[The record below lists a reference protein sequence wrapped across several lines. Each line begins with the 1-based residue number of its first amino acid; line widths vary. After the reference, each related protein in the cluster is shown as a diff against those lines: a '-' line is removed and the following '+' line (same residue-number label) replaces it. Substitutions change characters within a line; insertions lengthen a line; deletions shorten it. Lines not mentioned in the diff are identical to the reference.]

1 MLYYNTNILLK
12 IVLMLSI
19 LIPTY
24 NYNVFELAKVLNKQA
39 IDSKIEFE
47 IIILDDGSIKFH
59 DENNKINELQFCSYE
74 ILKNNIGRSAIRNF
88 LAKKANF
95 DNLLF
100 LDSDTIPI
108 ENNFITNYFSQ
119 INKGYEIIYG
129 GIKYQ
134 DEKPKNSQ
142 LFRWKYGIKREA
154 IAVEIRKKNPY
165 LRLLTLNFMIKKSVF
180 EKVRFNETVPNLRH
194 EDTLFSYN
202 LKQQNI
208 LVEHFENPVYHLGL
222 DDFEIAIK
230 KENESLI
237 ALKFLIESK
246 LIPADYIGLSK
257 LFYRLKKMKVLFVLK
272 VFYKITKPFLLKN
285 LASNNPSLFIFD
297 IYRLGY
303 LAKALIQTTFKKN
316 ET

>member
-1 MLYYNTNILLK
+1 
-12 IVLMLSI
+12 MLSI

-47 IIILDDGSIKFH
+47 IIVLDDGSIKFH
-59 DENNKINELQFCSYE
+59 DENNKINELEFCSYE
-74 ILKNNIGRSAIRNF
+74 ILENNMGRSAIRNF

-100 LDSDTIPI
+100 LDSDTFPI
-108 ENNFITNYFSQ
+108 DTNFITNYCSQ

-134 DEKPKNSQ
+134 NEKPKKTQ

-154 IAVEIRKKNPY
+154 ISVEIRKKNPY
-165 LRLLTLNFMIKKSVF
+165 LRLLTLNFMIKKAVF
-180 EKVRFNETVPNLRH
+180 KKVIFNESIPNLRH

-202 LKQQNI
+202 LKQQKI
-208 LVEHFENPVYHLGL
+208 LVEHIENPIYHLGL
-222 DDFEIAIK
+222 DEFEIAIK

-237 ALKFLIESK
+237 ALKFLIENQ
-246 LIPADYIGLSK
+246 LIPSDYISLSK
-257 LFYRLKKMKVLFVLK
+257 LFYRLKKMKLLIVLK
-272 VFYKITKPFLLKN
+272 VFYKITKPFFLKN
-285 LASNNPSLFIFD
+285 LASKNPSLFIFD

-303 LAKALIQTTFKKN
+303 LGSLS
-316 ET
+316 

>member
-1 MLYYNTNILLK
+1 
-12 IVLMLSI
+12 MLSI

-24 NYNVFELAKVLNKQA
+24 NYNVFELAKTLNKQA

-47 IIILDDGSIKFH
+47 IIVLDDGSIKFH
-59 DENNKINELQFCSYE
+59 DENNKINELEFCSYE
-74 ILKNNIGRSAIRNF
+74 ILKNNMGRSAIRNF

-100 LDSDTIPI
+100 LDSDTFPI
-108 ENNFITNYFSQ
+108 DNNFITNYCSQ

-134 DEKPKNSQ
+134 NERPKKTQ

-154 IAVEIRKKNPY
+154 ISVEIRKKNPY
-165 LRLLTLNFMIKKSVF
+165 LRLLTLNFMIKKTVF
-180 EKVRFNETVPNLRH
+180 EKVIFNENIPNLRH

-202 LKQQNI
+202 LKQQKI
-208 LVEHFENPVYHLGL
+208 LVEHIENPIYHLGL
-222 DDFEIAIK
+222 DEFEIAIK

-237 ALKFLIESK
+237 ALKFLIESQ
-246 LIPADYIGLSK
+246 LIPSDYISLSK
-257 LFYRLKKMKVLFVLK
+257 LFYRLKKMKLLIVLK
-272 VFYKITKPFLLKN
+272 VFYKITKPFFLKN
-285 LASNNPSLFIFD
+285 LASKNPSLFIFD

-303 LAKALIQTTFKKN
+303 LGSLS
-316 ET
+316 